1 MNDPKSVTD
10 QKSASTAESKA
21 ALLIGDDTDVKEEL
35 SQILIPEGWTMHQTR
50 DHEEA
55 LALVEEF
62 PIDLVVTSR
71 ATSGKDD
78 VELLRRIRRV
88 KAHTRVIILTDESTP
103 EDVIASMRGHAFGYL
118 SKRFSAETL
127 AETVH
132 NLLESP
138 AWDDG
143 IEVVSATPQL
153 ITLAVRCDMIAAE
166 RLLQFLGEIT
176 DLPEAECRDVGL
188 AFREML
194 LNAME
199 HGCNFDPTK
208 YVEVCYVRTKHMLMA
223 RIKDP
228 GDGFTLEEVRH
239 AAIGNPP
246 DDPLAHVKKRNDEGM
261 RPGGYG
267 VMLAKNLVDELI
279 YGEKGNEVL
288 LVKYLP
294 GYEASST
301 SRAGGSN
308 P

>member
-1 MNDPKSVTD
+1 MDDAKSAASEVSPATIETKSV
-10 QKSASTAESKA
+10 
-21 ALLIGDDTDVKEEL
+21 LLIGDDPDVKDEL
-35 SQILIPEGWTMHQTR
+35 SQLLSPQGWLMHQTR

-55 LALVEEF
+55 LALVEEY

-71 ATSGKDD
+71 ATSGKED
-78 VELLRRIRRV
+78 VELLRQIRRV
-88 KAHTRVIILTDESTP
+88 RAHTKVIILTDDSTP
-103 EDVIASMRGHAFGYL
+103 EDAIASMREHAFGFL
-118 SKRFSAETL
+118 SKRFSAESL
-127 AETVH
+127 ADTVQRVLET
-132 NLLESP
+132 P

-143 IEVVSATPQL
+143 IEVISATPQL
-153 ITLAVRCDMIAAE
+153 ITLAVRCTIVAAD
-166 RLLQFLGEIT
+166 RLMQFLGEIT
-176 DLPEAECRDVGL
+176 DLPESECRDVGM

-199 HGCNFDPTK
+199 HGGHFDPEK
-208 YVEVCYVRTKHMLMA
+208 YVEVCYVRTRHALMA

-228 GDGFTLEEVRH
+228 GDGFTLEEVKH

-246 DDPLAHVKKRNDEGM
+246 DDPLAHVKRRNDEGM

-294 GYEASST
+294 GFEQA
-301 SRAGGSN
+301 
-308 P
+308 PV